1 MEGKSACSVIEGK
14 SACSEARAKPR
25 WKKSK
30 GKKVRM
36 LRGEGEAP
44 VEEE

>member
-1 MEGKSACSVIEGK
+1 MEGKSACSAAK
-14 SACSEARAKPR
+14 AKPR

-36 LRGEGEAP
+36 LRGEGEATL
-44 VEEE
+44 EEE